1 MGGGATVSLALA
13 ASLAAIA
20 VILVAVSR
28 RSFARWPRGFLITLM
43 VAMAG
48 AGLAIAVVFGV
59 WAYVEHRDGL
69 VRQIVTELTHIADI
83 QQNEIKEDLR
93 DAQTQLQFFA
103 TRLTDEA
110 RRNPVIVGERL
121 RELQA
126 FDPRFLQVSLMDAE
140 GRILVSSSVAAE
152 PEPPNRI
159 GVAYSLE
166 GKPFVSEIYVSPV
179 FKRWVLYISAPVKGA
194 KGAVTG
200 AVSARF
206 DMQ

>member
-1 MGGGATVSLALA
+1 MLSTFVDHLGGAAAQAITLGGVAMGGGATVSLALA

-140 GRILVSSSVAAE
+140 GRILVSTSTACSTSS
-152 PEPPNRI
+152 
-159 GVAYSLE
+159 
-166 GKPFVSEIYVSPV
+166 
-179 FKRWVLYISAPVKGA
+179 SATACWPS
-194 KGAVTG
+194 
-200 AVSARF
+200 SARSTRARGTSAGPSSL
-206 DMQ
+206 DCA